1 MKASHE
7 YFTKTTLNN
16 LSNLDISNITDLI
29 NKDKLKIL
37 LNLIAEEIK
46 VTHKSSINLNF
57 KLFLID
63 VDPKFMVNVQNNNK
77 ATFLHITINSDEN
90 ILFSHFKQEKYH
102 LQTILEDFNNY
113 NESMLDTIAS
123 KPFGQI
129 ITGNCFLEY
138 DSYIKFN
145 KIVYKMKS
153 LLDFEEDFIDLF
165 KELLPNSTD
174 YYYKNYR
181 LETCFIETRF
191 NFIIKNNFKN
201 KLVSFEFK
209 NDEVIFNLDRNH
221 IVMSIE
227 DFLKYD
233 KSSLY
238 FFIEKVLNFTG
249 MFESSFTNFLNE
261 IKLESVLSY

>member
-1 MKASHE
+1 MKSIHE

-29 NKDKLKIL
+29 NKDKLRIL
-37 LNLIAEEIK
+37 LNLISEEIK
-46 VTHKSSINLNF
+46 ITHKTSIDLNF
-57 KLFLID
+57 KLFLVD
-63 VDPKFMVNVQNNNK
+63 VDPKFMVNVQNNK
-77 ATFLHITINSDEN
+77 ATFLHIQINSDEDV
-90 ILFSHFKQEKYH
+90 LFPHFKQEKYH

-129 ITGNCFLEY
+129 ITGNCFIEY
-138 DSYIKFN
+138 DSYVQFH

-165 KELLPNSTD
+165 KEIVPNSTNF
-174 YYYKNYR
+174 YYKNYR

-191 NFIIKNNFKN
+191 NFVIKNYFKN

-209 NDEVIFNLDRNH
+209 NNEVIFIFDRNH
-221 IVMSIE
+221 IVMTIE
-227 DFLKYD
+227 DFFKYD

-249 MFESSFTNFLNE
+249 TFDGSFNDFINE
-261 IKLESVLSY
+261 IKLESVLKY